1 MSKEI
6 ELLKRVRDTLRE
18 LKESH
23 HDLYCDKPS
32 LVVPRLVDVL
42 KESHYDLYWDIQ
54 TVLDKPNKAREI
66 ELLKKAQN
74 ILHVLKM
81 PYYVHVLYWDIKT
94 TLEAKHD

>member
-1 MSKEI
+1 VTISKETK
-6 ELLKRVRDTLRE
+6 LLKRVRDTLRE

-23 HDLYCDKPS
+23 YDLYC
-32 LVVPRLVDVL
+32 
-42 KESHYDLYWDIQ
+42 DIQ

-81 PYYVHVLYWDIKT
+81 TYYVHVLYWDIKS
-94 TLEAKHD
+94 TLETKHDRSRENNL